1 MNTLTKDY
9 YKTQMGGTQAENK
22 ILNKILSQEKKEPMK
37 NVQWQMTQR
46 KMTTHNDDTKAKEFL
61 ARKRN
66 Q

>member
-1 MNTLTKDY
+1 
-9 YKTQMGGTQAENK
+9 MGGTQAENK

-46 KMTTHNDDTKAKEFL
+46 KMTTHNDDPKAKEFL

-66 Q
+66 QRKKTK

>member
-1 MNTLTKDY
+1 
-9 YKTQMGGTQAENK
+9 MGGTQAENK

>member
-1 MNTLTKDY
+1 
-9 YKTQMGGTQAENK
+9 MGGTQAENK

-46 KMTTHNDDTKAKEFL
+46 KMTTHNDDPKAKEFL